1 MQTALTISQIV
12 RLPLLLIIFLS
23 FETVA
28 LPVPVTGMPDSA
40 ASFTYSVPVRNVF
53 LHLFNFKWSLKIP
66 YQSHNPPPPPK
77 SEPMSNGNLSVKV
90 QAQLLIHIYKSISQ
104 NIKQF

>member
-66 YQSHNPPPPPK
+66 YQSHNPPLQNQNQWA
-77 SEPMSNGNLSVKV
+77 M
-90 QAQLLIHIYKSISQ
+90 ATCQLKYKY
-104 NIKQF
+104 NC